1 MFLILRK
8 AFLVIKNNNIKW
20 GVMNIKNLFDKEI
33 IDILKKENKYLN
45 LIKKDNRKLNYIK
58 NIIFKPKYKK
68 DKIYNLIL
76 KDYYIETGRYKKLNY
91 NQIEESINCFLYNLN
106 KKELDK
112 LINNRI
118 IINPKKIKI
127 KILKNFIKEEKD
139 FIKNN
144 IEIACDFVDTIWTY
158 YSVDQEKYK
167 KEVSEINQIK
177 VKLLIMK
184 EKD

>member
-1 MFLILRK
+1 MS
-8 AFLVIKNNNIKW
+8 
-20 GVMNIKNLFDKEI
+20 IKNLFDKEI

-68 DKIYNLIL
+68 DEIYNLIL

-127 KILKNFIKEEKD
+127 KILKKIIKEEKD
-139 FIKNN
+139 FVKNN
-144 IEIACDFVDTIWTY
+144 IEIACDFADAIWTY

-177 VKLLIMK
+177 VKLLTMK

>member
-1 MFLILRK
+1 
-8 AFLVIKNNNIKW
+8 
-20 GVMNIKNLFDKEI
+20 MNIKNLFDKEI

-68 DKIYNLIL
+68 DETYNLIL
-76 KDYYIETGRYKKLNY
+76 KGYYIETGRYKKLNY

-127 KILKNFIKEEKD
+127 KK
-139 FIKNN
+139 
-144 IEIACDFVDTIWTY
+144 
-158 YSVDQEKYK
+158 
-167 KEVSEINQIK
+167 
-177 VKLLIMK
+177 
-184 EKD
+184 